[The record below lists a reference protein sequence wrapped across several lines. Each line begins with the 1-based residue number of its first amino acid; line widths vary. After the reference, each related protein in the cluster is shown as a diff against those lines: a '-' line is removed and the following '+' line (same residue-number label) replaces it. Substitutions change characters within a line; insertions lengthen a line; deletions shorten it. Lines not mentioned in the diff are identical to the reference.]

1 MFLLGTLFLIR
12 TISQKM
18 FLIRT
23 FHIKYIEKKF
33 FLVNE
38 LFYSWNKKFRY
49 TFLTKNVPHHLIPL
63 NLKVQIFSIGNNK
76 VITILKNCRLFLL
89 GTLFLIRTVSEKMFL
104 IRTFAIK
111 YMENLKIS
119 VNGHF
124 LCLNKKIIS
133 WVLIKKC
140 SLTHDTLKSV
150 GSR

>member
-23 FHIKYIEKKF
+23 FHIKCIEKKF
-33 FLVNE
+33 FLVNG

-49 TFLTKNVPHHLIPL
+49 TSLAKNVPHHLIPL
-63 NLKVQIFSIGNNK
+63 NLKVQIFSISNKK
-76 VITILKNCRLFLL
+76 VITILKNCRLFVL

-111 YMENLKIS
+111 YMENKKIS

-124 LCLNKKIIS
+124 LCLNKKFFHEF
-133 WVLIKKC
+133 L
-140 SLTHDTLKSV
+140 LKTIPWLMIH
-150 GSR
+150 